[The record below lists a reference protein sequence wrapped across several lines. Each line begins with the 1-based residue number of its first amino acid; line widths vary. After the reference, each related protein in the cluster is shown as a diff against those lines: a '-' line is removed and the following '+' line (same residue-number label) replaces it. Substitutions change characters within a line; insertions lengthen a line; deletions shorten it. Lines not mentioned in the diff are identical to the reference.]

1 MIYDGQRK
9 QPYYECDKDNE
20 REHQNRFGVARCK
33 CRVNQFRSSPLAFQI
48 EFLFDIFLLNWTT
61 YVLFQFKV
69 VGLFISLV
77 HLLHDTKQISVLIYI
92 YTVIIIY
99 YYVNTNKI
107 KFFLN
112 QVLYDVE
119 IYLYLKVWEYRS
131 SKKMFLVTKQYL
143 KTAELL
149 LICAVIVYAT
159 IFLFSFT
166 LNQFLDFV

>member
-1 MIYDGQRK
+1 MTVKESNHIMNVIKTTRESTKTGSGSQGVNAESTNFGQVPWLSK
-9 QPYYECDKDNE
+9 QN
-20 REHQNRFGVARCK
+20 F
-33 CRVNQFRSSPLAFQI
+33 
-48 EFLFDIFLLNWTT
+48 FLIFFLLNWTT

-119 IYLYLKVWEYRS
+119 IYLYLKVLNRYGN
-131 SKKMFLVTKQYL
+131 
-143 KTAELL
+143 TAVVRK
-149 LICAVIVYAT
+149 C
-159 IFLFSFT
+159 S
-166 LNQFLDFV
+166 Q